1 MNTITDKTKAVPQ
14 KHRLSTIAA
23 IIFLFG
29 NVVGIGVFFKTGSI
43 FNANDHN
50 AGGTMIS

>member
-1 MNTITDKTKAVPQ
+1 MNPITDTIQNNPP

-29 NVVGIGVFFKTGSI
+29 NVVGVGVFFKTGSI
-43 FNANDHN
+43 YGANDGS
-50 AGGTMIS
+50 AYGTMIS